1 MRKIVLI
8 LFFVLLI
15 PLKGYTQVEKYKSV
29 FTLNFI
35 RYIGWADE
43 AKQGDFVIGVLK
55 SSKISDWITKQ
66 SAGKKFGYQ
75 NVVVKEFSSVEEV
88 TDCQVLYVSSIINF
102 SKHADTLKG
111 KLGKNSLIITE
122 AEGATKHGSVINFV
136 VRDNNLKF
144 EVHEANAQSLGL
156 SISSKLANM
165 AAAIKK

>member
-15 PLKGYTQVEKYKSV
+15 PLKGYSQVEKYKSV

-35 RYIGWADE
+35 RYVGWAEE

-55 SSKISDWITKQ
+55 SSKISEWLVKQ

-75 NVVVKEFSSVEEV
+75 NVVIKQFNSVEEV
-88 TDCQVLYVSSIINF
+88 TDCQVLYVSSAVNF
-102 SKHADTLKG
+102 SRHADTLKG
-111 KLGKNSLIITE
+111 KLGKNSMIITE
-122 AEGATKHGSVINFV
+122 TEGATKYGAVINFV

-144 EVHEANAQSLGL
+144 EVHEANAQTYGI
-156 SISSKLANM
+156 SISTKLANM